1 MLCFSKKLT
10 TSLLTTEA
18 IFFWVSLLNFLLL
31 YKWAH
36 ELSGI
41 CFLCPWYYPWHF
53 GNAPSVLLVAAACL
67 WLSKMRYVKWGG
79 LILAVALSVW
89 AIFPE
94 FEYLRISLNA
104 ENIKYRDEASPA
116 RSRLFQLILAAFIII
131 RVILRFGLIEKGKN
145 LFMKKAQAAVRP
157 GSGR

>member
-1 MLCFSKKLT
+1 MASFLKKLT
-10 TSLLTTEA
+10 PSLLTTEA
-18 IFFWVSLLNFLLL
+18 IIFWAALFNFTLM

-67 WLSKMRYVKWGG
+67 WLSKMRYVKWDG

-104 ENIKYRDEASPA
+104 ENIKYWNEAGPA
-116 RSRLFQLILAAFIII
+116 RSRLFQFALTVIII
-131 RVILRFGLIEKGKN
+131 SRAIWRFGLIEKGKT
-145 LFMKKAQAAVRP
+145 LFMKKAQAAIQP
-157 GSGR
+157 GSAR